1 MTRTRT
7 ADGSSSNAW
16 VDGSAWSRPPPQ
28 SCDDAD
34 MTDIASS
41 PARGLPAAVIAGD
54 GPPVV
59 LVHGFSQTRH
69 SWGPLL
75 PHLGGRSLVLPDL
88 PGHGSAGHDGAD
100 LTETARLV
108 AETGGRAVY
117 IGYSMGGR
125 VALRLALDHPEAVLA
140 LVLIG
145 TTAGIDEPAERA
157 ERRRSDE
164 ALADRIEQDG
174 TRTFLDG
181 WVAQPLF
188 DNLVIDPF
196 DLAQRQA
203 NRPNGLAAS
212 LRHAGTGT
220 MEPPWWA
227 ELAHIT
233 CPTLVLAGEQDLKFS
248 ALGHRLA
255 DGIGT
260 EATVALVPEAG
271 HAAHLE
277 QPTATASII
286 GAFLDGLP

>member
-1 MTRTRT
+1 M
-7 ADGSSSNAW
+7 
-16 VDGSAWSRPPPQ
+16 
-28 SCDDAD
+28 
-34 MTDIASS
+34 
-41 PARGLPAAVIAGD
+41 IAGG

-75 PHLGGRSLVLPDL
+75 PHLEGRSLVLPDL
-88 PGHGSAGHDGAD
+88 PGHGSAGHDAAD

-125 VALRLALDHPEAVLA
+125 VALRLALDHPEDTLA

-145 TTAGIDEPAERA
+145 ATAGIDDPAERA
-157 ERRRSDE
+157 ARRRADT
-164 ALADRIEQDG
+164 ALADRIEQGG
-174 TRTFLDG
+174 TRAFLDG
-181 WVAQPLF
+181 WLAQPLF
-188 DNLVIDPF
+188 DNLVVDPF

-203 NRPNGLAAS
+203 NRPTGLAAS

-220 MEPPWWA
+220 MEPPWWD
-227 ELAHIT
+227 ELDVIT
-233 CPTLVLAGEQDLKFS
+233 CPTLVLVGDQDHKFS

-255 DGIGT
+255 EGIGAG
-260 EATVALVPEAG
+260 ATLTLVPEAG

-277 QPTATASII
+277 RPAATAAII
-286 GAFLDGLP
+286 GAFLDGLD